1 MAARERPLSP
11 HLQVY
16 RPQLTSVLSIGH
28 RIAGVGLMAGTL
40 LLTCWLVAAAQGPTA
55 YETLQVW
62 LASPFGKLL
71 LLGWSVCLFYHLLNG
86 VRHLLWDAGWGFE
99 LNQAYAT
106 GWIVVAGTVVLT
118 LAAWLA
124 AYGVAP

>member
-40 LLTCWLVAAAQGPTA
+40 LLTYWLVAAAQGPTA

-62 LASPFGKLL
+62 LASPLGKVL

-99 LNQAYAT
+99 LSQAYAT
-106 GWIVVAGTVVLT
+106 GWIVAAGTVVLT